1 MQELFEKLT
10 VASPDGVKW
19 VDVVRAGAPD
29 FLTGFQNATTAARAE
44 KNEPA
49 AQLYELLWHVFSMRY
64 RDDKSGDP
72 YVPMHR
78 SSTDRTA
85 VVSDFTEANLDVMA
99 ALIGKAEVSEFDAR
113 LADMIWLR
121 RKDVK
126 MAELAIRCNLEVAKQ
141 RIKPGGHQWVS
152 ATPALKR
159 AVQLWTTLG
168 YPDGLRTEVMST
180 IDGAVRLDD
189 PEPTD
194 YYRVSLMR
202 SIIELRAIEKPA
214 EWLDKSYQFAQA
226 GRSAKDF
233 DKAIAYFDIA
243 LSVAK
248 FTKADA
254 RKTQI
259 KKDVVDAYIEKARH
273 FRSIGAAGMMVS
285 HHYEKAIEIARQ
297 HGGLRPL
304 IDELHKELLVVNA
317 QSTGEMKEHGFDFD
331 LTDVIKSA
339 LENIKDDTPEKA
351 FEKLSGLANPQ
362 KKDALKA
369 NAEKSMAEFVFQSLV
384 STVYTNEK
392 GRTVARGDAALSR
405 EPNSKDAVLQANMIR
420 DLALHQSVSCP
431 VIDRVRVA
439 IINRWPNPQQTL
451 IELVSANPFVPP
463 SRRGIFVRGLM
474 AGLDGDWLSCG
485 HILIPQ
491 LENSIRHFMEQSGAI
506 VTHMDGDQIQS
517 ELDLNTLLY
526 RPEAEKIFGENL
538 VFGLRVLLV
547 EQLGKNARNRL
558 AHGLLSDQGFSV
570 DPWAYVWATSLKL
583 CYLGQTLARG
593 RVANPNPPPSDEE
606 D

>member
-1 MQELFEKLT
+1 MRELFEKLT
-10 VASPDGVKW
+10 SASPDGVKW
-19 VDVVRAGAPD
+19 ADVVRAGKPE
-29 FLTGFQNATTAARAE
+29 FLTGFQNATTASRAE

-49 AQLYELLWHVFSMRY
+49 AQLYELLWHVFSLRY
-64 RDDKSGDP
+64 RDDKNGDP

-78 SSTDRTA
+78 SSIDRTA
-85 VVSDFTEANLDVMA
+85 VVSDFTDANLDVLA
-99 ALIGKAEVSEFDAR
+99 ALIGKSEVPEFDAR

-126 MAELAIRCNLEVAKQ
+126 MAELAIRCNLDIAKE

-168 YPDGLRTEVMST
+168 YPDGLRAEVMST
-180 IDGAVRLDD
+180 IASAVRLDD
-189 PEPTD
+189 PEPTGF
-194 YYRVSLMR
+194 YRVSLMR
-202 SIIELRAIEKPA
+202 SIIELRALEKPS
-214 EWLDKSYQFAQA
+214 EWLDKSYQFAQSN
-226 GRSAKDF
+226 RSNKDF

-243 LSVAK
+243 LCVAK
-248 FTKADA
+248 LMKDEVQKTKL
-254 RKTQI
+254 
-259 KKDVVDAYIEKARH
+259 KKHAVDTYIEKARH
-273 FRSIGAAGMMVS
+273 FRSIGAASMIVS
-285 HHYEKAIEIARQ
+285 HHYEKAIEIARE

-304 IDELHKELLVVNA
+304 IDELHKELLAVNA

-331 LTDVIKSA
+331 LTDVIRSA
-339 LENIKDDTPEKA
+339 LENIKDDTPERA
-351 FEKLSGLANPQ
+351 LERLSGLANPQ
-362 KKDALKA
+362 SKAVLKA

-384 STVYTNEK
+384 STVYINDK

-405 EPNSKDAVLQANMIR
+405 EPNSKDAALQANMIR
-420 DLALHQSVSCP
+420 DLMLHQSMSCP

-451 IELVSANPFVPP
+451 IELVSANPFVP
-463 SRRGIFVRGLM
+463 SNRRGIFVRGLM
-474 AGLDGDWLSCG
+474 AGLDGDWLTCG

-491 LENSIRHFMEQSGAI
+491 LENSIRHFMEQAGVI

-526 RPEAEKIFGENL
+526 RPEAEQVFGENL

-570 DPWAYVWATSLKL
+570 DPWAYVWATTLKL
-583 CYLGQTLARG
+583 CYLCQTLARG
-593 RVANPNPPPSDEE
+593 RVENLNPLPADEE